1 MSEYRRLYRQQ
12 GWYFFTGVTY
22 NREKILIQPDNLVRR
37 RQSFRC
43 VMKKLPFKMD
53 TVVILPDHIHCIW
66 RLPPDD
72 DDFPTRWKP
81 IMRYFST
88 GMNAPLTS
96 RSEKKVWQR
105 RFWEHLLRN
114 EKDWQV
120 HMDYIHY
127 NPVKHGYVQSPGG
140 WPYGSFRRA
149 VKQGLY
155 PADWEAKE
163 PSNISGMNLE

>member
-12 GWYFFTGVTY
+12 GWYFFTVVTY
-22 NREKILIQPDNLVRR
+22 NREKILIQPDNLIRL
-37 RQSFRC
+37 RQSFRH
-43 VMKKLPFKMD
+43 VMAKYPFIMD
-53 TVVILPDHIHCIW
+53 AVVLLPDHIHCIW

-72 DDFPTRWKP
+72 DDFSTRWKL
-81 IMRYFST
+81 IKRFFST
-88 GMNAPLTS
+88 GMNAPLTG
-96 RSEKKVWQR
+96 RAEKKVWQR

-114 EKDWQV
+114 EKDCQV

-127 NPVKHGYVQSPGG
+127 NPVKHGYVQSPYD
-140 WPYGSFRRA
+140 WPSGSFRRA

-155 PADWEAKE
+155 PADWGAKE

>member
-1 MSEYRRLYRQQ
+1 MNTAGFIGNR
-12 GWYFFTGVTY
+12 GWYFFTVVTY
-22 NREKILIQPDNLVRR
+22 NREKILIQPDNLQRLR
-37 RQSFRC
+37 LSFHH
-43 VMKKLPFKMD
+43 VMTKYPFIMD
-53 TVVILPDHIHCIW
+53 AVVILPDHIHCIW

-72 DDFPTRWKP
+72 DDFSTRWKL
-81 IMRYFST
+81 IKRYFST
-88 GMNAPLTS
+88 GMNAPLT
-96 RSEKKVWQR
+96 RRAEKKVWQR

-114 EKDWQV
+114 EKDCQV

-127 NPVKHGYVQSPGG
+127 NPVKHGYVQSPYD

-155 PADWEAKE
+155 PADWGAKE